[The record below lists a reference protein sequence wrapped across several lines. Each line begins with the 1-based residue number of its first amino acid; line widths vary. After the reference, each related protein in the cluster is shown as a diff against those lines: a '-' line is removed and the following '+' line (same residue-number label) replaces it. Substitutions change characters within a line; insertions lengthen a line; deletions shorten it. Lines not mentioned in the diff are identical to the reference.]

1 MLRRAV
7 AFISFLIV
15 AIFTLT
21 EVAAAAPVKMA
32 IFNFQTVNMEASG
45 QGTAVT
51 NMLLTSLMAERSLNV
66 LDRKDLEAFLTL
78 NDFQQND
85 KMDNVITIGTRLGL
99 NMIVVGSVEKKGSIL
114 LINCR
119 VIGIEQKK
127 VIYSKQIRSLGDAGL
142 ASEINDLGKAIVATV
157 TNAFSRDDGQSTFP
171 APVNIKVRPGNKQI
185 QISWEVPANA
195 IAVAYEVFRAT
206 NQSGPYAKVSQVTI
220 PEYADQNLEKNVLYY
235 YKVRAYNERGARSE
249 FSEIFFAETVL
260 TPNPPV
266 ILKADSHIRSIQITW
281 TPNPMSSGDPLRLRG
296 YKIYRSKAE
305 PGPYK
310 EVANL
315 LGKDLGIGIDT
326 ATTLDKI
333 FKVSFTD
340 KGLTDGETVY
350 YKVTAF
356 NEKNLESEYSSPI
369 RGLAVSPVT
378 NIYAQ
383 GDLVREVRLSWAAL
397 EGSEVK
403 GYNLYRSTMENDG
416 FKKIA
421 VIDQPANSG
430 EKKLQYKDSE
440 GLADSVRYYYR
451 ISAFET
457 PEAETSPKVTV
468 SAITKGKPSAPQD
481 VRAVSGL
488 VKKIEI
494 SCAPSNDAEVEG
506 YKLYAARQSDGQFF
520 LIKKLEGRNNS
531 KFVDED
537 RARLDDSTKYYYRLT
552 CYNKVDVES
561 SSVEVSATTKP
572 RPSRPHGLKGES
584 LKLKEVPL
592 AWEANPENDISTY
605 RLWRLSSE
613 GGEFKEIAKI
623 AARTD
628 YLDKELQDG
637 VSYSYKLQTEDRDG
651 LVSEFSES
659 TNVRTKPRPQSPTG
673 LSSDLRSGR
682 VNLKWDRG
690 REPDIA
696 YYRVYEKKFF
706 GNEKIADEKT
716 NAFNETAPPKGK
728 TKTYLVTTVDADGLE
743 SNSSREIIVTGR

>member
-1 MLRRAV
+1 MVKRAV
-7 AFISFLIV
+7 AFIWLLIV

-21 EVAAAAPVKMA
+21 EVVAAAPVKMA

-51 NMLLTSLMAERSLNV
+51 NMLLTSLMNERSLNV
-66 LDRKDLEAFLTL
+66 LDRKDLEAFMTL

-85 KMDNVITIGTRLGL
+85 KMDNVINIGTRLGL

-127 VIYSKQIRSLGDAGL
+127 VIYSKQIRSLGDASL
-142 ASEINDLGKAIVATV
+142 TSEINDLGKAIVSTV
-157 TNAFSRDDGQSTFP
+157 TTG
-171 APVNIKVRPGNKQI
+171 NITVRPGNKQI
-185 QISWEVPANA
+185 QMNWEFPANA
-195 IAVAYEVFRAT
+195 MAVAYEVFRAT
-206 NQSGPYAKVSQVTI
+206 NQSGPYAKVAQVTI
-220 PEYADQNLEKNVLYY
+220 SEYVDQNLEKNVLYY
-235 YKVRAYNERGARSE
+235 YKIRAYNEKGARSE
-249 FSEIFFAETVL
+249 FTEIFFAETVL

-296 YKIYRSKAE
+296 YKIYRSKIE

-310 EVANL
+310 EVGNIA
-315 LGKDLGIGIDT
+315 GKDLAIGMDI
-326 ATTLDKI
+326 ATILDRSSKVA
-333 FKVSFTD
+333 FKD
-340 KGLTDGETVY
+340 IGLTDGDIVY
-350 YKVTAF
+350 YKVTAY

-369 RGLAVSPVT
+369 RGLTVSPVT

-383 GDLVREVRLSWAAL
+383 GDLVREVRLSWAAP
-397 EGSEVK
+397 EGPEIK
-403 GYNLYRSTMENDG
+403 GYNLYRSTMENEG

-421 VIDQPANSG
+421 VVDQPAHSG
-430 EKKLQYKDSE
+430 EKKLQYRDIE
-440 GLADSVRYYYR
+440 GLADSIRYYYR
-451 ISAFET
+451 ITAFET
-457 PEAETSPKVTV
+457 PEAETAPKVTV

-481 VRAVSGL
+481 ARAVSGL

-494 SCAPSNDAEVEG
+494 SCAPSNDADVEG

-537 RARLDDSTKYYYRLT
+537 GARLDDSSKYYYRLT
-552 CYNKVDVES
+552 CYNKADVES
-561 SSVEVSATTKP
+561 PSVEVSATTKS
-572 RPSRPHGLKGES
+572 RPSRPQGLKGES

-592 AWEANPENDISTY
+592 AWGANPENDVSTY
-605 RLWRLSSE
+605 HLWRLSSE
-613 GGEFKEIAKI
+613 GGEFKEVAKV

-628 YLDKELQDG
+628 YVDKGLQDG
-637 VSYSYKLQTEDRDG
+637 VSYSYKLQAEDRDG
-651 LVSEFSES
+651 LLSEFSEPL
-659 TNVRTKPRPQSPTG
+659 NLRTKPRPQSPTG
-673 LSSDLRSGR
+673 LAAELRGGK

-706 GNEKIADEKT
+706 GNDKITDEKT
-716 NAFNETAPPKGK
+716 NTFSEASPPRGK
-728 TKTYLVTTVDADGLE
+728 AKTYLLTAVDADGLE
-743 SNSSREIIVTGR
+743 SDASREIIVTGR